1 MDPLCRFC
9 HAPSS
14 QQSIKGRKV
23 YGGRPEQHFWLC
35 ASCGLVY
42 LYPPLGEKEE
52 GDFYNKEFE
61 KFMAKRAGGDM
72 DWTGA
77 DKHVQSNQREVH
89 RRMPLLLKH
98 LKPGQRV
105 LEVGCSSG
113 FMLSALKE
121 QGMEVAGLD
130 PSGGFI
136 DYVRRQGIPVFQT
149 LADLKASGCAPFDAV
164 IHYYVLEHIRHPGK
178 FVEEY
183 LGLTGPAGKMIF
195 EVPCATDPMI
205 ELFQVPA
212 FEDFY
217 WSVAHHW
224 YFTRDSLAKVLTP
237 TGFKFELYP
246 DQRYDLSNH
255 MTWML
260 NGKPGGLGRWSQVLG
275 EGLDRQYKERLK
287 ELWICDTILA
297 VISKVER

>member
-1 MDPLCRFC
+1 MTTPSCRFC
-9 HAPSS
+9 NAAALE
-14 QQSIKGRKV
+14 QTIKGRNV

-35 ASCGLVY
+35 TVCGMIY
-42 LYPPLGEKEE
+42 LDPPLGEKEE
-52 GDFYNKEFE
+52 GEFYNKEFE

-77 DKHVQSNQREVH
+77 DKHVQSNQREVL

-121 QGMEVAGLD
+121 KGMDVTGLD

-136 DYVRRQGIPVFQT
+136 DYVRGKGISVFQT
-149 LADLKASGCAPFDAV
+149 LEELKRSGCAKFDAV
-164 IHYYVLEHIRHPGK
+164 IHYYVLEHIRYPEAFVRDYLELTHPD
-178 FVEEY
+178 
-183 LGLTGPAGKMIF
+183 GKMIF
-195 EVPCATDPMI
+195 EVPCATDPLV
-205 ELFQVPA
+205 ELYQIPA

-224 YFTRDSLAKVLTP
+224 YFTRESMARVLEK
-237 TGFKFELYP
+237 TGFSFELFP

-260 NGKPGGLGRWSQVLG
+260 NGKPGGLGRWSDVFG
-275 EGLDRQYKERLK
+275 ETLDRQYKERLK
-287 ELWICDTILA
+287 EQWLCDTIVA
-297 VISKVER
+297 VVHR